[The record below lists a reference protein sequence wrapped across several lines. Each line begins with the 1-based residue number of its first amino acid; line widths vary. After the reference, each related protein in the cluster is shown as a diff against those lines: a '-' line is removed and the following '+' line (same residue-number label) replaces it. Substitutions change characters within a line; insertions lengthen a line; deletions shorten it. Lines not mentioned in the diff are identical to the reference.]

1 MARKFV
7 SKKRIKILSV
17 LKIIII
23 FIIIYIVYKITFG
36 TLLTIK
42 VMSSNENFLNY
53 LITDTNHHVL
63 KYNDSNNYIDKLIKF
78 FSRINIKEPNQI
90 LNTSLVF
97 ENDSDILYEKQ
108 YEELLEA
115 TDYVSDPNPIEID
128 NPKIY
133 IYNSHQLETYSN
145 KNLDIYGITPNVMMA
160 SYLLKEKL
168 NKIGIPTVVEDSNI
182 VEFMKINDW
191 DHADSY
197 KASRFYLLE
206 ALNNYPNLEL
216 IIDLHRDALSHE
228 NSTININGKDCAK
241 VLFVVGLEH
250 DNYEANLELTNKIN
264 DIIKEKYPNLTRGV
278 LKKEGKNVDG
288 IYNQDVSS
296 KMILLELGG
305 NENSI
310 EEVMN
315 TIDIMTEIFNEYVGD
330 ENV

>member
-1 MARKFV
+1 MSRKFV
-7 SKKRIKILSV
+7 SKKRIRILSIF
-17 LKIIII
+17 KIII
-23 FIIIYIVYKITFG
+23 FIIIVYIVYKVTFG

-42 VMSSNENFLNY
+42 VMSSNESFLNY
-53 LITDTNHHVL
+53 LITDTNHHIL
-63 KYNDSNNYIDKLIKF
+63 KYNDSNNYIDKLIKI
-78 FSRINIKEPNQI
+78 FSRINIKEPSQI

-108 YEELLEA
+108 YAELLEA

-191 DHADSY
+191 NHADSY

-216 IIDLHRDALSHE
+216 IIDLHRDALNHD

-250 DNYEANLELTNKIN
+250 DNYETNLELANKIN
-264 DIIKEKYPNLTRGV
+264 NIIKEKYPNLTRGV

-310 EEVMN
+310 EEIMN
-315 TIDIMTEIFNEYVGD
+315 TIDIMKDIFNEYLGD
-330 ENV
+330 EHV

>member
-1 MARKFV
+1 MAKKFV
-7 SKKRIKILSV
+7 SKKRIKLFS
-17 LKIIII
+17 I
-23 FIIIYIVYKITFG
+23 FKVIVFLFLVYIVYKVTFG

-42 VMSSNENFLNY
+42 VMSSNESFLNY

-63 KYNDSNNYIDKLIKF
+63 KYGDSDNYIDKLINF
-78 FSRINIKEPNQI
+78 FARINIKEPNKI

-108 YEELLEA
+108 YEELLQV
-115 TDYVSDPNPIEID
+115 TDYVSDPNPIEVN

-133 IYNSHQLETYSN
+133 IYNSHQLETYNN
-145 KNLDIYGITPNVMMA
+145 KNLDIYGVTPNVLMA
-160 SYLLKEKL
+160 SYLFKEKL
-168 NKIGIPTVVEDSNI
+168 NKIGIPTIVEDSNI
-182 VEFMKINDW
+182 VEFMKINGW
-191 DHADSY
+191 GHADSY

-206 ALNNYPNLEL
+206 TLNNYPNLEL
-216 IIDLHRDALSHE
+216 IVDLHRDALSHD
-228 NSTININGKDCAK
+228 NSTVNINGKDCAK

-250 DNYEANLELTNKIN
+250 DNYELNLELANKIN
-264 DIIKEKYPNLTRGV
+264 NIIKENYPGLTRGV
-278 LKKEGKNVDG
+278 LQKEGKNVDG

-315 TIDIMTEIFNEYVGD
+315 TIDILTDVFNEYLED
-330 ENV
+330 EYV